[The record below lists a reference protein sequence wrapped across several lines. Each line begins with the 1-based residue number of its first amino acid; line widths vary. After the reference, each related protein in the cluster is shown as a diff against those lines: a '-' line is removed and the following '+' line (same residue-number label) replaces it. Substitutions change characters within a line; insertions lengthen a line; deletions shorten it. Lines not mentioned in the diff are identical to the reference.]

1 MPILKQYLANVSH
14 EDKQFVGAIA
24 FKNEELSLPNGS
36 KMALGI
42 DDGHWILI
50 YQEKP
55 ASRFK
60 VFKYD
65 QHEDKILVD
74 QKPGGVTEK
83 NYLKKHIAYF
93 LSHAKVTDLVTLLPP
108 QPGQIEGKK

>member
-1 MPILKQYLANVSH
+1 MPILKNYLENIDFQ
-14 EDKQFVGAIA
+14 DKRFIGTIA
-24 FKNEELSLPNGS
+24 LKNEELTLPDDS

-65 QHEDKILVD
+65 QHEDKLLVD
-74 QKPGGVTEK
+74 QKPGGLTEK
-83 NYLKKHIAYF
+83 KNLKKHIAYF
-93 LSHAKVTDLVTLLPP
+93 LSHAKVADLVTLLPP
-108 QPGQIEGKK
+108 QPGQMEEKK